1 MRMMKD
7 TGMTDAKKGTENTA
21 PNTGSDPAPSSPP
34 SKRSIWAA
42 HLKDSAANIPGIPD
56 SDNALY
62 GLATSIP
69 GLAFWYHAANADTPA
84 DVAIGAACMGL
95 IASMINAEGL
105 PRVGLATAFAG
116 AIAGL
121 SGDPATILVAGTA
134 GTLLAFNESDKVARK
149 LYPAQGSAAT
159 DCCQAH
165 SPLMHEKAQRAKKW
179 IIAGA
184 LASGFAT
191 AAGCYIAK
199 DRFESPEHLSP
210 VRVDYPASAIQ
221 RVPFYGK
228 KPAGPRSNDQIRAY
242 VPVSVPFASV

>member
-1 MRMMKD
+1 
-7 TGMTDAKKGTENTA
+7 MTDAKKGTENTA

-34 SKRSIWAA
+34 SERPILKR
-42 HLKDSAANIPGIPD
+42 LKDSAANIPGIPD

-69 GLAFWYHAANADTPA
+69 GLAFWYHAANADTPT
-84 DVAIGAACMGL
+84 DVVIGAACMGL

-121 SGDPATILVAGTA
+121 SGDPAAILLAGTA
-134 GTLLAFNESDKVARK
+134 GTVLAFDESDKAARK
-149 LYPAQGSAAT
+149 LYPAQDSAAT
-159 DCCQAH
+159 DCCQAR

-184 LASGFAT
+184 LVSGFAT

-228 KPAGPRSNDQIRAY
+228 KPAGPRSNDQIRAHA
-242 VPVSVPFASV
+242 PVSVPFALV